1 MYTTIQ
7 LKQETKEGLERL
19 RSNYKKRV
27 SCRVTYDE
35 MVSLLIESQEGSFN
49 KKRLAADF
57 LFGKLTRRQDNLLE
71 LRKEEEKRLE
81 IISGS
86 GRK

>member
-1 MYTTIQ
+1 
-7 LKQETKEGLERL
+7 
-19 RSNYKKRV
+19 
-27 SCRVTYDE
+27 
-35 MVSLLIESQEGSFN
+35 MVSLLIESQEGSFD

-71 LRKEEEKRLE
+71 LQKEEEKRLE